1 MSPRITEQ
9 EAPANLPHPPSPA
22 PAGSGRSTSILSRLR
37 RLPLAEARFGGIY
50 LWLLFIVVFTFL
62 APDTFLT
69 WTTAKSIAS
78 DQAITIILACGL
90 LFTLAGRSYDLSF
103 AQNLGMTTI
112 ILATLLSDGT
122 IDPAVAVALG
132 VAIGIAIGLL
142 NGFLVAVVGVDSF
155 ITTLGVSSVLLAV
168 TELISHGTF
177 VGPVSQSFQG
187 IVKGDVLGIPTVTV
201 YAIVVALLAWWIL
214 EHTPYGRRNYA
225 TGSSPEAARLSGIP
239 VKAYVFGSFVITGAI
254 SGIAAVLLLAK
265 VGTVSPDIGP
275 PYLLPVFAA
284 CFLGTTQLKVG
295 RFNVAGTVLA
305 VLLLATGVKGI
316 QLAGGSEL
324 WVTSLFNGVALVGA
338 VSVAVLAQK
347 RRDSKLKSEAS
358 EASHVQ

>member
-1 MSPRITEQ
+1 MSQ
-9 EAPANLPHPPSPA
+9 
-22 PAGSGRSTSILSRLR
+22 RSTSIGLAPRLR
-37 RLPLAEARFGGIY
+37 RLPLAEARFGGVY
-50 LWLLFIVVFTFL
+50 LWLLFIVIFSFL

-69 WTTAKSIAS
+69 WTTAKSIAA

-90 LFTLAGRSYDLSF
+90 LFTLASGSYDLSF
-103 AQNLGMTTI
+103 AQNLGMTTVI
-112 ILATLLSDGT
+112 IAKLLSDGSVE
-122 IDPAVAVALG
+122 PAAAVALALG
-132 VAIGIAIGLL
+132 IGAAIGVL

-168 TELISHGTF
+168 TELISNGRY
-177 VGPVSQSFQG
+177 VGPVPQTFQEL
-187 IVKGDVLGIPTVTV
+187 VKGEVAGIPTVTV
-201 YAIVVALLAWWIL
+201 YAILIALLAWWVL

-225 TGSSPEAARLSGIP
+225 TGSGPAAARLSGIP
-239 VKAYVFGSFVITGAI
+239 VKRYVFGSFVVTGAI
-254 SGIAAVLLLAK
+254 SGFAAVLLLAK

-324 WVTSLFNGVALVGA
+324 WITYLFNGVALVGA

-358 EASHVQ
+358 QSAHTQ